1 MKLSNESKS
10 EIDRNLEKKCILTDV
25 FYHLLKM
32 SVCKRD
38 HGKRDHGKFDSSW
51 LLAFSVERLMRTDFA
66 KLYTITFIWEVH
78 FKRIYKLIV
87 TDVARFMWARSYVTS
102 NIPVVVHRSTSSTYC
117 AHPSERTLGAT
128 IVQTILGIQTFKY
141 QNNWG
146 NAEET
151 AVAYSWNGRLPSS
164 HKIKETSSW

>member
-1 MKLSNESKS
+1 MKFSNESKS

-66 KLYTITFIWEVH
+66 KLYTITFI
-78 FKRIYKLIV
+78 
-87 TDVARFMWARSYVTS
+87 
-102 NIPVVVHRSTSSTYC
+102 
-117 AHPSERTLGAT
+117 
-128 IVQTILGIQTFKY
+128 
-141 QNNWG
+141 
-146 NAEET
+146 
-151 AVAYSWNGRLPSS
+151 
-164 HKIKETSSW
+164 